1 MAISGVGET
10 IADTVPNAPGAFL
23 RVAFLDPLM
32 TKLFFNKFL
41 EVGDV
46 EWSDLGVRW
55 TPSVGQKF
63 VRS

>member
-41 EVGDV
+41 VLERVAGNSLF
-46 EWSDLGVRW
+46 ELLSARE
-55 TPSVGQKF
+55 TA
-63 VRS
+63 